1 MERGANTMGR
11 YARLLEGAE
20 AIEIKATVPQKQVK
34 AALARYGLTRSNDE
48 QRFIYFFDTPRLD
61 LLKAGII
68 ARARRIVGDEHDSTI
83 KFRPVDAAKVGKKWR
98 KYRDFKIEADAS
110 EKGIVKSA
118 SFSMPVA
125 KGLIKRVVAGEKSI
139 AALFT
144 EEQEAFL
151 AEMAGSVPDLAKLSV
166 LGPLMAQRWDFEDP
180 ACPWPITAELWTRAD
195 RATLM
200 EVSVKAPAVQA
211 AAVMAGFMAFLG
223 EVGAERDNNQ
233 QAKTRWALD
242 HYAGAAA
249 RQGRRRGPAA
259 RQGNAEKGPPDRQT
273 RAQAEALG
281 GHAPAR
287 VGWRLRRAWNPTCS
301 AGSKT
306 SSARIRTTAPVAP
319 PQGFFAF
326 LWACTEGLRPYILG
340 DDALHRGDRRVRGAA
355 VRDARPHRRLA
366 GAASSRRS
374 CGPSSAAR
382 CCCSPACSPAA
393 SCWSRCRRC
402 SSTRRWPA
410 TSRCGCAGTS
420 TA

>member
-1 MERGANTMGR
+1 MGR

-20 AIEIKATVPQKQVK
+20 AIEIKATVPQKQIRT
-34 AALARYGLTRSNDE
+34 AMARYGLTQKNDE
-48 QRFIYFFDTPRLD
+48 QRYIYFFDTPRLD

-144 EEQEAFL
+144 EEQEEFL

-233 QAKTRWALD
+233 QAKTHWALD
-242 HYAGAAA
+242 HYAGRLRIKAAA
-249 RQGRRRGPAA
+249 G
-259 RQGNAEKGPPDRQT
+259 
-273 RAQAEALG
+273 
-281 GHAPAR
+281 
-287 VGWRLRRAWNPTCS
+287 
-301 AGSKT
+301 
-306 SSARIRTTAPVAP
+306 
-319 PQGFFAF
+319 
-326 LWACTEGLRPYILG
+326 
-340 DDALHRGDRRVRGAA
+340 
-355 VRDARPHRRLA
+355 ARPRGKATPRKARR
-366 GAASSRRS
+366 
-374 CGPSSAAR
+374 
-382 CCCSPACSPAA
+382 
-393 SCWSRCRRC
+393 
-402 SSTRRWPA
+402 
-410 TSRCGCAGTS
+410 
-420 TA
+420 TAKPGRKPKR